1 MVLTDKDYNP
11 PKIDFAKTEKKSIEK
26 QEIEKAFTQINRN
39 FKQRNSSF
47 LIFHDWFSRFKFYS
61 SCFARSLFY

>member
-1 MVLTDKDYNP
+1 MILTDKDYNP

-26 QEIEKAFTQINRN
+26 QEIEKAFTQVNRN

-47 LIFHDWFSRFKFYS
+47 LIVHD
-61 SCFARSLFY
+61 